1 MVEGWIKLYRQ
12 IQFSEIWDDREAF
25 DKRSAWIDLLL
36 TANYC
41 DTETPEGTLKRG
53 QLSTSVR
60 KLGDR
65 WKWSR
70 TKVQY
75 FLNQLE
81 TLKMISQDKDT
92 KKTLITILNYENF
105 QGEKATKKATKCDTK
120 KDAKE
125 LEKYR
130 GFGKPSDT
138 DCDTLHHEKEPH
150 KKKLNNNINNILPP
164 LSPTGGEGEIP
175 SGKFSEEINTAI
187 GAWIKYRK
195 EIKKPLTEISI
206 DHLFKQIEKNL
217 PNRGGHQIS
226 EIIYNSISQGY
237 TGIAW
242 TALDERRPSKVYR
255 ESPATEKK
263 RDAFFD
269 EFQNM
274 IITDRRKP

>member
-1 MVEGWIKLYRQ
+1 MSEGWIKLYRQ
-12 IQFSEIWDDREAF
+12 IQFSVIWGDREEF

-36 TANYC
+36 IANYC
-41 DTETPEGTLKRG
+41 DTETSEGKLKRG
-53 QLSTSVR
+53 QLFTSVR
-60 KLGDR
+60 KLGAR

-70 TKVQY
+70 TKVQN

-81 TLKMISQDKDT
+81 TMEMISQEKDS
-92 KKTLITILNYENF
+92 KKTLITILNYDNF
-105 QGEKATKKATKCDTK
+105 QGEKATKRATKRDTK

-125 LEKYR
+125 PEKYR

-138 DCDTLHHEKEPH
+138 DSDTKEDAKEPH

-242 TALDERRPSKVYR
+242 TALDERRPSKVYH

-263 RDAFFD
+263 RDAFLE
-269 EFQNM
+269 EFQNK